1 MTSSEAR
8 PGRDVLLLAEDARS
22 AQHLAHQWAL
32 ANAGSNANA
41 VLVHTNRRALRGLP
55 STVRQAH
62 LGPGPA
68 GTDLAPARRVI
79 GALES
84 HPVVIKALPEVGL
97 VVAPNGKSA
106 PVSKAL
112 RGRAVDVVEWS
123 AFERGLREQRLRTLL
138 REQPRTTAGR
148 GGLAVLIDEAL
159 DEPERSAGLVAEIAS
174 AAGGLLGAS
183 GYPLIRDLAP
193 RFATLPGKQRT
204 DSGLEAIERISEIS
218 LGSGPQPADATVAR
232 GVFDAAADRVD
243 AGDLTGAVRLVTL
256 GLRLVFHSELHAD
269 GERSLLVADPH
280 TVLAPWRESRFARE
294 VLAARPPSAMA
305 SGASGRSAD
314 RAGRTGESGH
324 DDNGVT
330 RDPDFAGP
338 ASGQAGPNAARPG
351 SVDIRSG
358 DVRSGEPGLD
368 SDEARGGAAGPRI
381 VVLAGAYGSFY
392 RPIVELLTRAGHAPD
407 LVRADELGPLLGRRD
422 PTDQLVGEWLR
433 LRDPARWSSLPED
446 TGAARQLAVLRDR
459 LANADVVFADWCDP
473 GALFASYLAPEN
485 ARLIIRVHRV
495 DATKAWAQ
503 LVDWS
508 RVERVLLVSDHVRD
522 FFAPQLAA
530 PGEPLPTRLTVVNNI
545 IDVERY
551 RRPKTPGAERRIAMV
566 GWGRR
571 VKDPIFAVEI
581 LRELLRDNPS
591 WRLHLIGRD
600 FADSGLTPV
609 ADYLERFRELT
620 ADAALREAIVWVG
633 FTGRLEEALD
643 ECGFALSTSTVEGWP
658 VGVVEAAVSGCIPV
672 IRDWPQVA
680 AMGGARAIYADT
692 PEWVVASPAEGAAR
706 IRSYADPTAWAAES
720 ARCRDAADRLTAA
733 GATEAEVL
741 SLILGRP

>member
-1 MTSSEAR
+1 MTASEAR
-8 PGRDVLLLAEDARS
+8 PVRDVLFLAEDAPS

-32 ANAGSNANA
+32 ANAGSDANA

-55 STVRQAH
+55 ARVRQAH
-62 LGPGPA
+62 LGPGTA
-68 GTDLAPARRVI
+68 GADLAPARRVI

-84 HPVVIKALPEVGL
+84 HPVVTKSLPAVGL
-97 VVAPNGKSA
+97 VVAPNGKAAS
-106 PVSKAL
+106 VSKTL
-112 RGRAVDVVEWS
+112 RGRAVDVIEWS
-123 AFERGLREQRLRTLL
+123 AFERDLREQRLRTLL
-138 REQPRTTAGR
+138 REQPRTAAGR
-148 GGLAVLIDEAL
+148 AGLAVLIDEAL
-159 DEPERSAGLVAEIAS
+159 DEPDPSADLVADIAS

-183 GYPLIRDLAP
+183 GYPLVRELAP
-193 RFATLPGKQRT
+193 RFAALPGEQRT
-204 DSGLEAIERISEIS
+204 GSGLEAIERIAEIS
-218 LGSGPQPADATVAR
+218 LGAGPQPGDAGVAR
-232 GVFDAAADRVD
+232 RVFDAAADRVD

-269 GERSLLVADPH
+269 GEHSLLVADPH

-294 VLAARPPSAMA
+294 VVATRPPPSLTTVGGDSA
-305 SGASGRSAD
+305 GI
-314 RAGRTGESGH
+314 RTGAKGEFGH
-324 DDNGVT
+324 MAD
-330 RDPDFAGP
+330 
-338 ASGQAGPNAARPG
+338 G
-351 SVDIRSG
+351 SD
-358 DVRSGEPGLD
+358 
-368 SDEARGGAAGPRI
+368 AAGPRI

-392 RPIVELLTRAGHAPD
+392 RPIVEVLTKAGHAPD

-422 PTDQLVGEWLR
+422 PTDQLVGQWLR
-433 LRDPARWSSLPED
+433 LRDPDRWSALPED
-446 TGAARQLAVLRDR
+446 TGAARQLGVLRER
-459 LANADVVFADWCDP
+459 LAGADIVFADWCDP
-473 GALFASYLAPEN
+473 GALFASYLAPAS

-530 PGEPLPTRLTVVNNI
+530 PGEAMPTRLTVVNNI

-551 RRPKTPGAERRIAMV
+551 RRPKLPGAERRIAMV

-581 LRELLRDNPS
+581 LRELLRDDPS

-600 FADSGLTPV
+600 FADSGLPPV
-609 ADYLERFRELT
+609 ADYLARFRELI
-620 ADAALREAIVWVG
+620 ADPALREAIVWVG

-643 ECGFALSTSTVEGWP
+643 ACGFALSTSTVEGWP

-680 AMGGARAIYADT
+680 TKGGARAIYAET
-692 PEWVVASPAEGAAR
+692 PEWVVASPAEGAGR
-706 IRSYADPTAWAAES
+706 IRTYADPAAWAGES
-720 ARCRDAADRLTAA
+720 ARCRNAADRLTAT

-741 SLILGRP
+741 GLILGRP